1 MAGLFA
7 TTEADIFIGVCH
19 CERSEAIS
27 YSGTIDG
34 LIKIFYLIRITK
46 GRRKER
52 IVLRGSILMGYIDRM
67 T

>member
-1 MAGLFA
+1 LRFVIASGA
-7 TTEADIFIGVCH
+7 TQSRILGA
-19 CERSEAIS
+19 
-27 YSGTIDG
+27 IDG
-34 LIKIFYLIRITK
+34 LLKTFYLTRITK